1 MRDFAL
7 LLILFALAWAALARP
22 WVGVIALAV
31 VGFLHP
37 QGYATGFMRD
47 FPAYL
52 VLFGVVCA
60 ALVKAVAFDK
70 LRPRLPRDWLL
81 AVLALLW
88 GWFAVTSAMSINPW
102 AAWPKLWQV
111 MKILPPLLLMLAL
124 IDTRD
129 KLFYLIVAMTL
140 AIALVT
146 VKGGYW
152 AVMTGF
158 QDRVYGPPGSQ
169 YGDNNE
175 FAIAV
180 TMTIPLLVL
189 WRHEARDKSLRWVIA
204 GAIALSYAAV
214 LSSWS
219 RGALLSL
226 MAVSLLLVWHSRRKL
241 LFLPVLALA
250 VALVFISLPETWF
263 SRMETIVSYQ
273 NEGSAQGRL
282 EVWKIALD
290 LVREKPVFG
299 GGFEGWIY
307 ATLSTGGSR
316 DWHNAYLEMAAEHG
330 LAGLGLWAL
339 LLFGSM
345 ASLTRL
351 IMQAKSRKLEWVLA
365 YGAMLRTSLAGYA
378 VGAIFLGI
386 AYWELL
392 YWLIG
397 ATVILRQLAR
407 QSLCQAK
414 PSYPP
419 GVQTAPAT

>member
-1 MRDFAL
+1 
-7 LLILFALAWAALARP
+7 
-22 WVGVIALAV
+22 
-31 VGFLHP
+31 
-37 QGYATGFMRD
+37 
-47 FPAYL
+47 
-52 VLFGVVCA
+52 
-60 ALVKAVAFDK
+60 
-70 LRPRLPRDWLL
+70 
-81 AVLALLW
+81 
-88 GWFAVTSAMSINPW
+88 
-102 AAWPKLWQV
+102 
-111 MKILPPLLLMLAL
+111 
-124 IDTRD
+124 
-129 KLFYLIVAMTL
+129 
-140 AIALVT
+140 
-146 VKGGYW
+146 
-152 AVMTGF
+152 
-158 QDRVYGPPGSQ
+158 VYGPPGSQ

-189 WRHEARDKSLRWVIA
+189 WRHEARDKTLRWVIA
-204 GAIALSYAAV
+204 GAIVLSYAAV

-226 MAVSLLLVWHSRRKL
+226 TAVTLLLVWHSRRKL
-241 LFLPVLALA
+241 LFLPLLVLA

-263 SRMETIVSYQ
+263 SRMETIVNFQ
-273 NEGSAQGRL
+273 HEGSAQGRL

-290 LVREKPVFG
+290 LVREQPVFG

-316 DWHNAYLEMAAEHG
+316 DWHNAYLEMATEHG
-330 LAGLGLWAL
+330 LVGLGLWAL

-351 IMQAKSRKLEWVLA
+351 IMQAQSRKLEWVHTC
-365 YGAMLRTSLAGYA
+365 GAMLRTSLAGYA

-397 ATVILRQLAR
+397 ATVIFRHLAR

-414 PSYPP
+414 PSYPS
-419 GVQTAPAT
+419 GALTAPAI